1 LSFRASGHGLI
12 LLGDVLD
19 AFFGSHG
26 FDFLPPPTDAVTIW
40 PNLVVVPKHEGTPAN
55 IASVVTV
62 IATTSLIIS
71 SLVACICLTGR
82 VNPTAFEFVDPGLSE
97 LNAREAIL
105 TFPNARTCD

>member
-40 PNLVVVPKHEGTPAN
+40 PNLVVVPKHEGH
-55 IASVVTV
+55 ASEY
-62 IATTSLIIS
+62 
-71 SLVACICLTGR
+71 R
-82 VNPTAFEFVDPGLSE
+82 
-97 LNAREAIL
+97 ARCHCHR
-105 TFPNARTCD
+105 ND